1 MSRYGPIGI
10 GLLWLVGL
18 MGCQPKADV
27 VAPSPLL
34 LKANGGT
41 TPTNAASPA
50 AKSPAFRQAC
60 FTEIEV
66 ARQVVLASDRMLS
79 ALVMRQPNFIDGDF
93 RYLQSAVTK
102 LDETPAVDAASDT
115 ARKAFRQLL
124 AEAIQPIQNWTNS
137 RDESSRAALAANY
150 RKQNDRIGDFWRD
163 RIFYRQCG

>member
-1 MSRYGPIGI
+1 MSRHDPVGI
-10 GLLWLVGL
+10 GLLCLVGL
-18 MGCQPKADV
+18 TGCQPK
-27 VAPSPLL
+27 VAVETPSPLL

-41 TPTNAASPA
+41 TSTNAASPA

-79 ALVMRQPNFIDGDF
+79 ALAMGQPNFVDGDF
-93 RYLQSAVTK
+93 RYLQSAIAK
-102 LDETPAVDAASDT
+102 LDETPAVDAVSDT

-124 AEAIQPIQNWTNS
+124 AEAIQPVENWTNS

-150 RKQNDRIGDFWRD
+150 RKQNDKIGDFWRD
-163 RIFYRQCG
+163 RIFYRQCD